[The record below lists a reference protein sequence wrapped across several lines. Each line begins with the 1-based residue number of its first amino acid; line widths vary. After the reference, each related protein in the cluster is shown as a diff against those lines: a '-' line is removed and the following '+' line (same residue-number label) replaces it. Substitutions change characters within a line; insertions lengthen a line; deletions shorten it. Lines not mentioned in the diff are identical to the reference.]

1 MIKIENTTLRVRKI
15 RQSKNGP
22 FAVAD
27 LITEIGQF
35 RVKDQLLDA
44 FDEGEYQATVW
55 IAEIYL
61 KQYVAFGRGV
71 TELRA
76 QLHDIRVDT
85 ATELE
90 SEPEPTEPDPID
102 ETIPERVAPNQVPQ
116 AMERES
122 AAAPESPVDIS
133 ALKAK
138 LKAVGR
144 RKAKADA
151 PVDTT
156 EPGNDLAVLFGEELW
171 SRIQGREP
179 VKLDSTVDR
188 AKFRA
193 QIKILG
199 SLRYQFNPMEQAFR
213 PLELVA

>member
-44 FDEGEYQATVW
+44 FDEGQYQATVW
-55 IAEIYL
+55 ISEIYL

-85 ATELE
+85 AAELAH
-90 SEPEPTEPDPID
+90 EPEPSEPDPID
-102 ETIPERVAPNQVPQ
+102 ETIPERVASNQVPQ
-116 AMERES
+116 VVERES
-122 AAAPESPVDIS
+122 AAVAETTVDIS

-138 LKAVGR
+138 LKGVGR

-151 PVDTT
+151 TVDTA
-156 EPGNDLAVLFGEELW
+156 EPANDLANLFGEELW

-188 AKFRA
+188 VRFRA
-193 QIKILG
+193 QIKSLG
-199 SLRYQFNPMEQAFR
+199 NLKYQFNPMEQTFR